1 MEKKKQEM
9 KMQKIT
15 LDDLFSTQEQRDN
28 DNLEKIVDVNIDL
41 IDDFPNHPFKVIDN
55 EEMQQMK

>member
-28 DNLEKIVDVNIDL
+28 DNLEKIVDVNIHL
-41 IDDFPNHPFKVIDN
+41 R
-55 EEMQQMK
+55 